1 MTQNNVNLEKY
12 SDELANKAKNASKK
26 IRTLSAEKRAAV
38 LARVAEI
45 LRAKKPEILA
55 ANKIDLEAAAGSKM
69 DRLTLNDARIES
81 MAKGAEEIAAFTDPL
96 GRVLESRELK
106 NGIKISRVAVPIG
119 SVFFIFES
127 RPNVTIDGALL

>member
-12 SDELANKAKNASKK
+12 SDELANNAKNASKK

-55 ANKIDLEAAAGSKM
+55 ANKLDLEAAAGKLDDSKM

-81 MAKGAEEIAAFTDPL
+81 MAKGAEENNRWSLPL
-96 GRVLESRELK
+96 HQGWQRRDSPWR
-106 NGIKISRVAVPIG
+106 
-119 SVFFIFES
+119 
-127 RPNVTIDGALL
+127 

>member
-12 SDELANKAKNASKK
+12 SDELANNAKNASKK

-55 ANKIDLEAAAGSKM
+55 ANKIDLEAAAGKLDDSKM

-96 GRVLESRELK
+96 GRSAAFSNPVNSRTA
-106 NGIKISRVAVPIG
+106 SRLAV
-119 SVFFIFES
+119 SLC
-127 RPNVTIDGALL
+127 R